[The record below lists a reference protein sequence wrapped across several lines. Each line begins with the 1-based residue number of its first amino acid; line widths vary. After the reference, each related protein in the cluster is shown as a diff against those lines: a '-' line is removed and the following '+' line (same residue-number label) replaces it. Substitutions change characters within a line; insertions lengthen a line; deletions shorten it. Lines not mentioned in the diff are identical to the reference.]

1 MIRHI
6 VLFSAR
12 DPADVERIRA
22 GLSILCDIPHAR
34 TLEVVRNEKHDA
46 LSDEVDVVV
55 YGEFDDEAALAAYKA
70 HPLYQESIARVRPL
84 REMRIAVDFTAPAPP
99 SP

>member
-12 DPADVERIRA
+12 DQKDVQTIHD
-22 GLSILCDIPHAR
+22 GLSILRDIPAAR
-34 TLEVVRNEKHDA
+34 TLEVVLNERHDA
-46 LSDEVDVVV
+46 LSGEIDVVV

-70 HPLYQESIARVRPL
+70 HPLYQESIRRVRPL
-84 REMRIAVDFTAPAPP
+84 RETRIAVDFT
-99 SP
+99 SPGKG